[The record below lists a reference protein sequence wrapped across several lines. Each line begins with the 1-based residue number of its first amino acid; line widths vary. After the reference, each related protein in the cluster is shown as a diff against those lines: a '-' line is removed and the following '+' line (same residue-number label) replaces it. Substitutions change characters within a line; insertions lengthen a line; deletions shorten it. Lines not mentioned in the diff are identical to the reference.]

1 MSSIDTDTLVV
12 LPTKRELVKMP
23 YLTRQL
29 HCNGENTITRQ
40 LSHNVGGVKGR
51 KSMNRNEVVHR
62 ANSII
67 IIIILYIII
76 LLLLLYYILLYY
88 YYIIIIIILLYI
100 IIYYYYYNYIIIII
114 TSHLGGW

>member
-67 IIIILYIII
+67 IIIIL
-76 LLLLLYYILLYY
+76 LYYILLYY
-88 YYIIIIIILLYI
+88 YYYIIIIIIILLL
-100 IIYYYYYNYIIIII
+100 YIIIII
-114 TSHLGGW
+114 IILLLLLHHI

>member
-67 IIIILYIII
+67 IIIIL
-76 LLLLLYYILLYY
+76 LYYILLYY
-88 YYIIIIIILLYI
+88 YYYIIIIIIIILLL
-100 IIYYYYYNYIIIII
+100 YIIIII
-114 TSHLGGW
+114 IILLLLLHHI